1 MRLPVCLVANIA
13 KLTRCTAKGVPAN
26 RQPTRQNQA
35 AMGLKNCVNC
45 YRSMQRE
52 RIPHH
57 NIHILFNTDSRG
69 RTSPPFMRRNSNF
82 AHNSLIFI
90 TIRAIFEHLYNLL
103 SFTYLT
109 SSKIQ
114 AIYFETSAL
123 YFQICALYFSRSAL
137 CFFACV
143 HMQFYATGNK
153 HVFVRS
159 RGEKSA
165 VTERCFL
172 WSGKKVWCI
181 I

>member
-1 MRLPVCLVANIA
+1 MQLPVCLIANIT

-35 AMGLKNCVNC
+35 AMGLKNCVSC

-57 NIHILFNTDSRG
+57 NIHILFNTGSRG

-109 SSKIQ
+109 SSKYKPYILKQ
-114 AIYFETSAL
+114 VPCIL
-123 YFQICALYFSRSAL
+123 KNIWLVILRHAL
-137 CFFACV
+137 CFL
-143 HMQFYATGNK
+143 
-153 HVFVRS
+153 R
-159 RGEKSA
+159 
-165 VTERCFL
+165 
-172 WSGKKVWCI
+172 
-181 I
+181 